1 MFSINDYP
9 IHDVNERCILPTK
22 KRLTHNINNNY
33 QDIYGNTSQYNEIF
47 NDLGIPIFVVK
58 INASQVPEDDEINH
72 QQHGVI
78 SDELFD
84 QLFDKVEEKPKPKKQ
99 KTLKKRKKSKK

>member
-1 MFSINDYP
+1 MFSINNYP

-22 KRLTHNINNNY
+22 KRLTHNIKNNY
-33 QDIYGNTSQYNEIF
+33 QDIYGDTSQYNERF

-58 INASQVPEDDEINH
+58 INKSQLPEEDEINH
-72 QQHGVI
+72 EQHGVI

-84 QLFDKVEEKPKPKKQ
+84 QLFDKVEEKPKPKRK

>member
-1 MFSINDYP
+1 MFSIRDYP

-22 KRLTHNINNNY
+22 KRLTHNIKNNY
-33 QDIYGNTSQYNEIF
+33 QDIYGNDSHYRERF
-47 NDLGIPIFVVK
+47 NDLGLPIFIVK
-58 INASQVPEDDEINH
+58 MHHHDEPDDEEIH
-72 QQHGVI
+72 HGQDGVI

-84 QLFDKVEEKPKPKKQ
+84 QLFERVEVKPKPKKP